1 MRIISGS
8 ARGTKL
14 VTLSGENTRPTLDR
28 VKEPLF
34 SIIQNQILD
43 AYVLDLFSG
52 SGALGLEALSRGAEK
67 AVFCDNNID
76 AINIINQNINKTKMQ
91 DKVIVIKDDYTNCLN
106 RLKNKNIKF
115 DIIFID
121 PPYKAD
127 YAVDAL
133 KKILKL
139 DLLLDDGMVI
149 IETDEE
155 EREIKE
161 LEQINI
167 CINSIRKYG
176 RVKLMFLSR
185 KG

>member
-1 MRIISGS
+1 MQKKQYFVII
-8 ARGTKL
+8 
-14 VTLSGENTRPTLDR
+14 
-28 VKEPLF
+28 
-34 SIIQNQILD
+34 
-43 AYVLDLFSG
+43 
-52 SGALGLEALSRGAEK
+52 
-67 AVFCDNNID
+67 
-76 AINIINQNINKTKMQ
+76 
-91 DKVIVIKDDYTNCLN
+91 IVIKDDYTNCLN